1 MPRLNRT
8 VISFALLTFIVFFA
22 QISHAAINDEGAAR
36 LKTIFTDMIQQQK
49 SAAALSDKSKLVFD
63 GDITVEQADTYYA
76 VTLPQI
82 KIQYPE
88 SGDTLELGI
97 ISINATPHAGDAQ
110 WKMTM
115 AMPTPIIMFDKDR
128 NHIVRVNIGKQ
139 QATGIWDES
148 LNNFSKLDAVY
159 GDLSIE
165 SSDPGFTLKIPE
177 IEARYDLEKDDK
189 NFWSGPTYMIAKNV
203 ELDIPDDESSFKVEE
218 LKMRVDL
225 DQYNPAVLD
234 NYQTEL
240 QALTSKEGGMN
251 AQDSAKLGSMLL
263 DLILK
268 SGNGFKSEYS
278 VSGLKA
284 SFLNPKDKTPG
295 TFDLAKAYFGFDLE
309 GFLSKDA
316 SMNARLGYGGL
327 NMQPAHDE
335 YGELFPTNSN
345 IDIKIASLPIKDISE
360 LVQNTMQGAVTN
372 PEMMSMAGIS
382 LMFKVPLMLSQSGTT
397 IEINDN
403 FISNDEYKF
412 SINGAAKAD
421 MNAVNSATA
430 KAQARFLGLDKV
442 LAKAQVLGANP
453 NTKNADAFRAISA
466 NLELLK
472 KIAIVESGAPGPYGT
487 FAHIF
492 NLLMDP
498 QGKITINGKT
508 LQEAMQGEPA
518 Q

>member
-1 MPRLNRT
+1 MSAIHLVDDSATMLMSMEMLLKRAGYTVTKSESAEAAMTALESISPKLIITDLNMPGMNGIELLREARSACPDAMR
-8 VISFALLTFIVFFA
+8 ILLT
-22 QISHAAINDEGAAR
+22 GY
-36 LKTIFTDMIQQQK
+36 
-49 SAAALSDKSKLVFD
+49 
-63 GDITVEQADTYYA
+63 AD
-76 VTLPQI
+76 L
-82 KIQYPE
+82 
-88 SGDTLELGI
+88 
-97 ISINATPHAGDAQ
+97 
-110 WKMTM
+110 
-115 AMPTPIIMFDKDR
+115 
-128 NHIVRVNIGKQ
+128 
-139 QATGIWDES
+139 
-148 LNNFSKLDAVY
+148 
-159 GDLSIE
+159 
-165 SSDPGFTLKIPE
+165 
-177 IEARYDLEKDDK
+177 
-189 NFWSGPTYMIAKNV
+189 
-203 ELDIPDDESSFKVEE
+203 
-218 LKMRVDL
+218 
-225 DQYNPAVLD
+225 
-234 NYQTEL
+234 
-240 QALTSKEGGMN
+240 N
-251 AQDSAKLGSMLL
+251 AQ
-263 DLILK
+263 
-268 SGNGFKSEYS
+268 
-278 VSGLKA
+278 
-284 SFLNPKDKTPG
+284 
-295 TFDLAKAYFGFDLE
+295 
-309 GFLSKDA
+309 
-316 SMNARLGYGGL
+316 
-327 NMQPAHDE
+327 PANEE